1 MKRLLSTPHLG
12 PSQLSFRIGLARR
25 RLSAYPLDDINF
37 IFNNIERPRMSRV
50 MADWWTGDLSGR
62 ILEALSASDG
72 VDGVHDARLTAI
84 YERLLRNRQP
94 EGYIGE
100 FAADPVRQSAD
111 GFPNTVLNKILPGL
125 VRYYRLTGDLRA
137 LDAAESEVNY
147 LLRHKDAWMAY
158 FKPDR
163 PIDLYNWV
171 ADGIA
176 QLYEITGDK
185 RYEQALRE
193 TLARLGGIEYAHTH
207 GAMTTL
213 RAYQRMAHV
222 TGDMSW
228 NEKPELFRRR
238 IAEKHYE
245 SVAGDIPEGFPM
257 SPRNESC
264 STADW
269 MQLNLWAGLL
279 LSGEAA
285 DSAYAKAEHIF
296 WNALAYNQI
305 VTGGFGHRQ
314 FLRRGYGTM
323 EFQEAWWCCTENAL
337 LAMSEYARHC
347 VTADDEEIRVNMLVP
362 GVYEVDGASVQIAS
376 LWPGRA
382 EARVSVR
389 DPRGRRVYVRRPEGV
404 ADWREERSE
413 QPGGLQLHLTGR
425 VGHTVE
431 PWEDRFALKYGILI
445 LAPGNNTWVQRENAL
460 AGSTI
465 PAGYEGASFSSMDF
479 RVELPAADE
488 SGFYPL
494 NHLPLPNWI
503 FYEESPDSRT
513 SFENVSVTVPIVF
526 DDGQR
531 ADVRFWPLCYFVS
544 TLTFYALPLLFRL

>member
-12 PSQLSFRIGLARR
+12 PSQLSFRIGLARK

-207 GAMTTL
+207 GAKTTL

-228 NEKPELFRRR
+228 NEKSELFRRR

-404 ADWREERSE
+404 AGWREERSE

>member
-147 LLRHKDAWMAY
+147 LLCHKDAWMAY

-222 TGDMSW
+222 TGDMIW

-362 GVYEVDGASVQIAS
+362 GVYDVDGASVQIAS

-404 ADWREERSE
+404 AGWREERSE

>member
-1 MKRLLSTPHLG
+1 MKKLLSTPHLG

-163 PIDLYNWV
+163 PIALYNWV

-176 QLYEITGDK
+176 QLHEITGDK

-362 GVYEVDGASVQIAS
+362 GVYDVDGASVQIAS

-404 ADWREERSE
+404 AGWREERSE

>member
-12 PSQLSFRIGLARR
+12 PSQLSFRIGLARK

-193 TLARLGGIEYAHTH
+193 TLTRLGGIEYAHTH

-362 GVYEVDGASVQIAS
+362 GVYDVDGASVQIAS

-404 ADWREERSE
+404 AGWREERSE